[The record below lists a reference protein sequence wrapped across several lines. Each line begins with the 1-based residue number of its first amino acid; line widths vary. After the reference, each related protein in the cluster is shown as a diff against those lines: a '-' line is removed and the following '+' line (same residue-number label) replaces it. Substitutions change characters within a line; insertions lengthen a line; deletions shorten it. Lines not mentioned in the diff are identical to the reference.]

1 MHLTLRIFR
10 YKPGWPR
17 PRYDAFTLDLPEQAT
32 VLEAL
37 QVVRRDH
44 ARDLVFRHAC
54 HHASCGTCGVRVN
67 GLERLACITRLA
79 DLGTETVT
87 VEPLAH
93 FPVLA
98 DLAVDWRTFYQHLDA
113 MRFPLVRSRGGE
125 QVFERCITC
134 GLCLSACPTV
144 ARRPSFFGPAVLAA
158 ARRVLEAPRDAN
170 PDAAWGMAQDSEGV
184 WACRG
189 ILACSAVCPL
199 DVDPAAQLLG
209 LRAAL
214 ARGRP
219 FPSPMPRGTARS
231 SGP

>member
-10 YKPGWPR
+10 YKPGWPHA
-17 PRYDAFTLDLPEQAT
+17 RYDTFNLDLPDQAT

-37 QVVRRDH
+37 QTVRRDH
-44 ARDLVFRHAC
+44 ARDLVFRHSC

-67 GLERLACITRLA
+67 GVERLACITRLT
-79 DLGTETVT
+79 DLGTDTVI
-87 VEPLAH
+87 VEPLAN

-98 DLAVDWRTFYQHLDA
+98 DLAVDWRGFHGRFHA
-113 MRFPLVRSRGGE
+113 MRFPLVHQQGGE
-125 QVFERCITC
+125 QIFERCITC

-158 ARRVLEAPRDAN
+158 AHRVLEEPRGAR
-170 PDAAWGMAQDSEGV
+170 PAVAYRLAQDTEGV

-199 DVDPAAQLLG
+199 DVDPAARLLG

-214 ARGRP
+214 ARGRVS
-219 FPSPMPRGTARS
+219 PSMLQETALPNGS
-231 SGP
+231 